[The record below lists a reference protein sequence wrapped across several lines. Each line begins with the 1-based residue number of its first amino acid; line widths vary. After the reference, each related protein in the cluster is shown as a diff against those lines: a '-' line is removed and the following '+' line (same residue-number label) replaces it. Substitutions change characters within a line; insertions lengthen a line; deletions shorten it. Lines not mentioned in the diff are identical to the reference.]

1 MTDETDCFPSRPG
14 FVPPKKQYGF
24 EALQN
29 DVLNFAVRAL
39 VTNGR
44 LSMWMPT
51 SNDEK
56 IEFPIPMH
64 QNLEIVSVCV
74 QDFGNC
80 E

>member
-1 MTDETDCFPSRPG
+1 M
-14 FVPPKKQYGF
+14 
-24 EALQN
+24 QN
-29 DVLNFAVRAL
+29 DVLNYAVKAL
-39 VTNGR
+39 VPNGR

-51 SNDEK
+51 TNDEK
-56 IEFPIPMH
+56 IEFPVPMH